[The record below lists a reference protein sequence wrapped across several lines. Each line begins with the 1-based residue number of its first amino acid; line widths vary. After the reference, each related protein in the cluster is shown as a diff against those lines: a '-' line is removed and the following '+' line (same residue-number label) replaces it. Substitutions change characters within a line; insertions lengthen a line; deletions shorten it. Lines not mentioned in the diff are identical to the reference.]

1 MVYVALSKPSPCG
14 HFSIVMTRCGLEGGF
29 GSNHKGSIREP
40 GVVLEHS
47 GGRRRGHTTTR
58 ISVTTRREAQMQSNQ
73 YEYRVMN
80 PMYRILKEYVHHEH
94 TYDTAGTST
103 TADGVRPL
111 SILVMD
117 EGGEVRSRLA
127 GAMLVYMLKGVSG
140 VHVDVASLG
149 PPVGVHDVA
158 SNGAAERQ
166 QRLLERMVMLWMKN
180 DSEALAM
187 VRRVP
192 RQFHEVKDPVAYDLM
207 LVMDSYDL
215 QEAMREVS
223 VLDAM
228 SPGHVYSSR
237 VKMIAPFAGHV
248 EGSRDRPVPR
258 DIPDPLY
265 IFQSISTGQYRS
277 TDRHAAELHAL
288 SRELAYCCKGVV
300 DMLAGIEEYI
310 GSQNNT
316 NDAYKMK
323 SREVLQQILR
333 CPGLWM
339 EHPYGSVT
347 RKYWVAP
354 QYHVRRVHGKKVI
367 AKRMSK
373 ERGYWKVFENVQ
385 KEVEQWMVAHG
396 TETLPTQAMLRASG
410 AHSLASAIDA
420 HGGLSVFA
428 SRLGL
433 KLHKRRPNGFW
444 SNSDALKREIHA
456 YIVEGSRGMMM
467 PTAQELVQAGRS
479 DLVRAIRMHGG
490 FSKVALLMG
499 IEPHRSGHHWEEV
512 EILNVLQHLKDEG
525 RDISRSTIRE
535 LTDMPGLESAID
547 RLGGFPY
554 FMNLLHE
561 ENESC
566 QLYLTESMK
575 HRGIDDVWSYD
586 GPVCEQLQCPKPYI
600 EKVAKKVVSWIH
612 VAGLSRLPTR
622 KELETHDRLDLWR
635 CIQRAGGLQKLAEYL
650 DMEYIET
657 RGRKTASESLPRE
670 VNTNNYDY
678 RKNNSNAYKEFVLI
692 D

>member
-1 MVYVALSKPSPCG
+1 MVYVALSKPAPWD
-14 HFSIVMTRCGLEGGF
+14 HFSVMMTRCGFQGVF
-29 GSNHKGSIREP
+29 GSMHKGSLREP

-47 GGRRRGHTTTR
+47 GGRRRGYTA
-58 ISVTTRREAQMQSNQ
+58 TRREAQMQSSQ

-80 PMYRILKEYVHHEH
+80 PMYRILKEYTHHEH
-94 TYDTAGTST
+94 AYDAERSST
-103 TADGVRPL
+103 EVARPL

-117 EGGEVRSRLA
+117 EGGEIRSRLA

-140 VHVDVASLG
+140 VQVDVASLG

-192 RQFHEVKDPVAYDLM
+192 RQFQEVKDPVSYDLM

-228 SPGHVYSSR
+228 SPGYMYSSR

-248 EGSRDRPVPR
+248 QGSRDRPLPG

-277 TDRHAAELHAL
+277 KDRHAAELHAL

-310 GSQNNT
+310 GSQSNINSK
-316 NDAYKMK
+316 NRMK

-339 EHPYGSVT
+339 EHPYGPVP

-367 AKRMSK
+367 VKRMSK

-385 KEVEQWMVAHG
+385 KEVEQWMEGHG

-428 SRLGL
+428 SILGV

-444 SNSDALKREIHA
+444 SNSDALKREIQA

-535 LTDMPGLESAID
+535 MTDMPGLESAID

-554 FMNLLHE
+554 FMNLLDDN
-561 ENESC
+561 NESC

-575 HRGIDDVWSYD
+575 RRGIDDVWSYD

-612 VAGLSRLPTR
+612 VVGLSRLPTR
-622 KELETHDRLDLWR
+622 KELEVHDRLDLWR

-650 DMEYIET
+650 DMDYVET
-657 RGRKTASESLPRE
+657 RGRKTASGS
-670 VNTNNYDY
+670 VQSKANNNDY
-678 RKNNSNAYKEFVLI
+678 EKNNNLNAYHEFVLI